1 MSEEYD
7 VILRN
12 GSIYDGSGTEP
23 YRGDVAINGHKI
35 VATGDLKNAKARR
48 ELDVSGLAVAPGFIN
63 VMSWA
68 PISSLED
75 GRSQSEIRQG
85 ITLEVFGEAWS
96 EGPLTEAMRK
106 EVIRDQGD
114 IKYDVPWTT
123 LGEFLEYLAAKGVS
137 TNIASYLGATT
148 LRIYALGYED
158 RDPTT
163 EELDLMRRLTRQAM
177 EEGAMGVSTALI
189 YAPGSYAKTE
199 EIIALAKEASAYG
212 GVYISH
218 VRSEGNAF
226 LEAIDELITIAK
238 EAKIH
243 AEIYHL
249 KAMGKDNWYKMEL
262 ALQKVEDARAQGLDI
277 TADMYTYTA
286 GATGLDAV
294 MPGWVQEGGYHA
306 WAERL
311 KDPQVRQ
318 RLRQE
323 MSTPTNEWEN
333 MLLMTGG
340 PENVQLAEF
349 KNDDL
354 KYLTGK
360 TLAEA
365 ASMLGKDIYDTIFD
379 LVIEDGSRVGTI
391 YFTMTEDNLRRQ
403 IRKPWVCF
411 GSDAASVAP
420 EGVFLKS
427 NPHPRAYGNFARLLG
442 KYVREEKII
451 SLSEAV
457 RRMTSFPAQNL
468 SIKGRGW
475 LKPGYF
481 ADIAVFDPEKIKDN
495 ATFSEPH
502 QYAEGMVHV
511 FVNGVQVLNE
521 GEHTG
526 AKPGQVVRGPG
537 YKK

>member
-68 PISSLED
+68 PVSSLED

-333 MLLMTGG
+333 MLLMSGG